1 MSTENV
7 YVVTAEVRRSADQM
21 DAVAREASSSRAGVA
36 DSLSGQE
43 AGWKSAGRPGFA
55 KFIDILEAQAER
67 LRADLTEL
75 GDKLRAA
82 AGVYEQ
88 QDHEGGAALDTS
100 VRHD

>member
-21 DAVAREASSSRAGVA
+21 DAVASEASSSRSRVA
-36 DSLSGQE
+36 DSISGQE
-43 AGWKSAGRPGFA
+43 AGWKPLGRPGFA
-55 KFIDILEAQAER
+55 KFVDILEDQAAR
-67 LRADLTEL
+67 LRADLTDL

-82 AGVYEQ
+82 AAVYEQ